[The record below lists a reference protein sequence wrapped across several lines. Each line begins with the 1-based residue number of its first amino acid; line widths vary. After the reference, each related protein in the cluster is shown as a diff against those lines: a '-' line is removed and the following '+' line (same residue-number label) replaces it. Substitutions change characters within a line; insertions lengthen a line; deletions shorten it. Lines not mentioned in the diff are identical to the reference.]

1 MDFQTIAVTVLVGL
15 SFVYATQA
23 LMPIA
28 WRVRVLGAMA
38 RWPLPTC
45 VTDRLSKKLQKIAS
59 CGCDGCDQA
68 QAKGNSLTGA
78 LLPGESKIHFMPR
91 RRA

>member
-15 SFVYATQA
+15 SFVCATQA

-38 RWPLPTC
+38 HWPLPTSL
-45 VTDRLSKKLQKIAS
+45 TDRLSKKLQKISS
-59 CGCDGCDQA
+59 CGCDGCDRA
-68 QAKGNSLTGA
+68 QAKGNGLTSA
-78 LLPGESKIHFMPR
+78 LLPKESKINFMPR
-91 RRA
+91 RGA

>member
-28 WRVRVLGAMA
+28 WRVRVLAAMA
-38 RWPLPTC
+38 SWPLPTC
-45 VTDRLSKKLQKIAS
+45 VRARLSKKLQKISS
-59 CGCDGCDQA
+59 CGCDGCDRA
-68 QAKGNSLTGA
+68 QAKGDSLTGA

-91 RRA
+91 RGA

>member
-28 WRVRVLGAMA
+28 WRVRLLAAMA
-38 RWPLPTC
+38 SWPLPTC
-45 VTDRLSKKLQKIAS
+45 VTARLSKKLQKISS
-59 CGCDGCDQA
+59 CGCDGCDRA
-68 QAKGNSLTGA
+68 QAKGDSLTGA

-91 RRA
+91 RGA